1 MADLIDRRHQER
13 TDRGSGPET
22 GAARTFARTMVMVV
36 LAALAILA
44 LLPAALAAHAAST
57 V

>member
-1 MADLIDRRHQER
+1 MADLIDRRDQER
-13 TDRGSGPET
+13 TDRGSGPEN
-22 GAARTFARTMVMVV
+22 GAALAVARTMVMVV

-44 LLPAALAAHAAST
+44 LLPAALAAQAAST